1 MSRKDG
7 CRKEFF
13 RDLSKGIFWGSRGG
27 LEGVQGVGSKGGFE
41 GWVRRREFMCA
52 LGEDV
57 GVNAATEWFQKVSRF
72 KGEPAAWVGLKGDLE
87 GQVASID

>member
-1 MSRKDG
+1 MGFEEWVGR
-7 CRKEFF
+7 
-13 RDLSKGIFWGSRGG
+13 GSRGG
-27 LEGVQGVGSKGGFE
+27 FK
-41 GWVRRREFMCA
+41 GWVRRVELKCA